1 MARMKTV
8 RDISAGGVVFR
19 RRDSAVEVVLV
30 GRLHP
35 ERWSLPKGTPVK
47 GESLV
52 DAARREVQEE
62 TGLVVNVL
70 RPLGSV
76 DYWFVLEGV
85 RHFKT
90 VYYYLMEAI
99 AGDISRHDWEHEAV
113 QWFPL
118 TEAMQRI
125 SYANERQILQMAEQA
140 LTRPG
145 ETGPSCVSRLSRRR
159 RSAASS

>member
-1 MARMKTV
+1 M
-8 RDISAGGVVFR
+8 
-19 RRDSAVEVVLV
+19 

-62 TGLVVNVL
+62 TGLVVKVL

-99 AGDISRHDWEHEAV
+99 GGDISRHDWEHEAV

-118 TEAMQRI
+118 AEAMRRI
-125 SYANERQILQMAEQA
+125 SYANERQILQMAGEA
-140 LTRPG
+140 LARPA
-145 ETGPSCVSRLSRRR
+145 ETASSRTSGLARRR